1 VARKQDDR
9 VLNLGFTDQSVWLRT
24 SLTIPEPLTRQW
36 YLVIPYP
43 LLEEVDLYIVR
54 DGQEPAIYHTSRQE
68 AENRREQTHSY
79 QVALP
84 LPRDLSGQVDLF
96 LRARSATALQVPV
109 ELWREDRLL
118 IQFSLESLYWGAY
131 FGVLCALGDLQPV
144 PVSLPSGFGLRLLR
158 AVHRLNQPSDALY
171 LRTRERLDLGR
182 AAVGAP
188 VMPCPSAPHLRLC
201 LA

>member
-1 VARKQDDR
+1 MNKPLSQVLQQEQWQEKQDDR

-79 QVALP
+79 QVAP
-84 LPRDLSGQVDLF
+84 AV
-96 LRARSATALQVPV
+96 TA
-109 ELWREDRLL
+109 
-118 IQFSLESLYWGAY
+118 
-131 FGVLCALGDLQPV
+131 
-144 PVSLPSGFGLRLLR
+144 
-158 AVHRLNQPSDALY
+158 
-171 LRTRERLDLGR
+171 
-182 AAVGAP
+182 
-188 VMPCPSAPHLRLC
+188 
-201 LA
+201 